1 MATEKRMALDLLPGD
16 LAGRVRGLQ
25 HYDFVSSEAR
35 ERFEQLVEELRQ
47 EVADTYFKGMTEA
60 LSSPDPE
67 PSSSACARPSTR

>member
-1 MATEKRMALDLLPGD
+1 MALDLLPGD

-25 HYDFVSSEAR
+25 HYEFVSSEAR
-35 ERFEQLVEELRQ
+35 EQFEELVEELRK

-67 PSSSACARPSTR
+67 QLASACATPSTR